1 MKEER
6 FQNPLRDHFLL
17 LPGCEG
23 FHRADFGVCPA
34 EQVVISAREHFMQ
47 QEMQRKVAG
56 KSVAPQQLGSEPDS
70 RPSRPLYD
78 IVIVKQKQ
86 RWT

>member
-1 MKEER
+1 M
-6 FQNPLRDHFLL
+6 

-23 FHRADFGVCPA
+23 FHNADFGLCPA
-34 EQVVISAREHFMQ
+34 EQVVISSREHFMQ

-56 KSVAPQQLGSEPDS
+56 KSVVTQQLRSESDS
-70 RPSRPLYD
+70 HPSQPLHD

-86 RWT
+86 R